1 MSLRSRNYTAG
12 LIGGFLG
19 SNRIRREKMEKRTQ
33 FLADNRALQDREMAK
48 SRYQE
53 QLTSA
58 KAEQAEVASLV
69 QAGRLKTN
77 DLGELEYQES
87 HWRELAYEKWK
98 DAGGHKD
105 GIANF
110 NSQPELI
117 ANAKSGQ
124 ATKYQRRYRDA
135 TEYDSKFQATLDQ
148 ILEKQKKAGE
158 ARGLTDF
165 DRMFASDRV
174 IDENDAMAADSV
186 TNTGMEEVAPLSNGP
201 MDFHEDTGIQAP
213 VVPISVEFD
222 PKSAI
227 QVYGRDEKGGVDTST
242 QHTLYINKGDGKL
255 YEATGTGPVPWDGD
269 YVSVEQHGNTA
280 KSRTNLSVND
290 YKNDIN
296 VDTIARFNSANKS
309 IKLAKGIADL
319 AGVETTAVV
328 STLPAKIANFL
339 GTEWEALK
347 DNEESKQA
355 YVNEKI
361 DAIVRTDED
370 ADPETLSEISAALGK
385 MDSQKLA
392 LAYAVVKMNRGRG
405 RFSAQELNNQLEL
418 YKDKGLPYMLSSL
431 NTTYGQALNQVKRDV
446 KNMAAEATVVHLV
459 QTDKPQSKSQI
470 IAALDTEP
478 RRDTNGDWVILIR
491 PEDQDKYGARYIVV
505 SPDGGVHYNQ

>member
-1 MSLRSRNYTAG
+1 MSLRSRNNVAG
-12 LIGGFLG
+12 LLSGFLG

-33 FLADNRALQDREMAK
+33 FLADNRALQDTERAK
-48 SRYQE
+48 TKYHD

-58 KAEQAEVASLV
+58 KAEQAEVAMLT
-69 QAGRLKTN
+69 QAGRLKAN
-77 DLGELEYQES
+77 EAGELEYQES

-117 ANAKSGQ
+117 ANAKAGQ
-124 ATKYQRRYRDA
+124 AKKYQRKYRDA
-135 TEYDSKFQATLDQ
+135 TEYDANFQSTLDT

-158 ARGLTDF
+158 ARGLTSF
-165 DRMFASDRV
+165 DRIFASDRV
-174 IDENDAMAADSV
+174 IDENDAMAAEA
-186 TNTGMEEVAPLSNGP
+186 TTGTGMEEVAPLSSGP
-201 MDFHEDTGIQAP
+201 MDFHEDTGIQQGIAN
-213 VVPISVEFD
+213 VEFD

-227 QVYGRDEKGGVDTST
+227 QVYGRDEQGAVDTST
-242 QHTLYINKGDGKL
+242 QHTLYINSGDGKL
-255 YEATGTGPVPWDGD
+255 YEATGSGPIPWDGD
-269 YVSVEQHGNTA
+269 YVGVKEHGSTSKA
-280 KSRTNLSVND
+280 RPTLSVND

-296 VDTIARFNSANKS
+296 ADTITRFHSANKS

-319 AGVETTAVV
+319 AGVETTAIV
-328 STLPAKIANFL
+328 STLPARLANFL

-347 DNEESKQA
+347 DNEESKKE

-361 DAIVRTDED
+361 NAIVMTDLD
-370 ADPETLSEISAALGK
+370 ADPKTLSEISASLGK

-431 NTTYGQALNQVKRDV
+431 NTTYGQALGQVKRDV
-446 KNMAAEATVVHLV
+446 KNMAAEATVVHLFRSES
-459 QTDKPQSKSQI
+459 PQSKSQI
-470 IAALDTEP
+470 ISSLDTEP
-478 RRDTNGDWVILIR
+478 RQDSNGDWVIRIR
-491 PEDQDKYGARYIVV
+491 PEDQEKYGSRYIVV